1 MDRATAYLTILS
13 RFGVISFAC
22 GYLLNNLYITFLG
35 IFIFLYIYYIEN
47 IANLKIDVELE
58 DITLK
63 ERNYSKIIVN
73 VHKKDNIPSLNFSSP
88 HGILSYNLLKKLN
101 NGDILQYLIN
111 TIPHKKGEF
120 ILNITGKVYDL
131 RELISIEYNK
141 SFKLYV
147 EPSIEGLK
155 YNIGKESQMAL
166 LSKGIIEPEIDELKH
181 YEIGEDF
188 KRIDWKKSFTVGRL
202 IVRKLTH
209 LEDRVIYC
217 LLDIG
222 SSMRKSTREDRNKIN
237 YATTLLL
244 NIIKGNKGNDLNV
257 IIYDDYRILK
267 THLIKGVNRKYLS
280 KNTLKGGEIVNDLL
294 SIKPIMLEKYIPN
307 VENIYRSNSTY
318 NKEDTEDSCIL
329 HSYLSKKGRG
339 SFGIFECAKLLIKM
353 KIGTVVI
360 FTDLESNIIPL
371 FKSINILIRRGFKVI
386 IYALYTPSF
395 NLDKKELFNEDLS
408 IKLYKHYENRT
419 KIIRDLKKR
428 GVIVVDVAHKDNI
441 NDIINKMK
449 NR

>member
-1 MDRATAYLTILS
+1 MDRTTIYLTILS
-13 RFGVISFAC
+13 RFGVICCAC
-22 GYLLNNLYITFLG
+22 GYLLNNLYVTFLG

-58 DITLK
+58 DIILK
-63 ERNYSKIIVN
+63 ERDYSKIMVN
-73 VHKKDNIPSLNFSSP
+73 VHKKDNIPSLNISSP

-101 NGDILQYLIN
+101 NGDTLQYLIN

-131 RELISIEYNK
+131 RELISTDYNK
-141 SFKLYV
+141 SFKFYV

-155 YNIGKESQMAL
+155 HEIGKESQMTL

-181 YEIGEDF
+181 YEMGEDF

-209 LEDRVIYC
+209 MEDRVIYC

-222 SSMRKSTREDRNKIN
+222 DSMRKSTREDRNKIN

-244 NIIKGNKGNDLNV
+244 NIIKGKKSNDLNI

-267 THLIKGVNRKYLS
+267 THIIKEVNRKYLS
-280 KNTLKGGEIVNDLL
+280 KNILKEREIVDDLL
-294 SIKPIMLEKYIPN
+294 SIEPTMLEKYIPN
-307 VENIYRSNSTY
+307 VGNIYKSNNAYS
-318 NKEDTEDSCIL
+318 KRDTEDNCIL

-353 KIGTVVI
+353 KTGTVVI
-360 FTDLESNIIPL
+360 FSDLESNIIPL
-371 FKSINILIRRGFKVI
+371 FKSINMLIRRGFNVI

-408 IKLYKHYENRT
+408 IRLYKHYENRT
-419 KIIRDLKKR
+419 KIIKDLKKR
-428 GVIVVDVAHKDNI
+428 GVVVVDVAHKDNV
-441 NDIINKMK
+441 NTLINKMK
-449 NR
+449 HR